1 MASYHHHAWMEDG
14 AATQDM
20 FLLEADV
27 ERNPRDPRYAVMT
40 LTLDQAPLDH
50 LVLKLQI
57 NPKKADNIERAE
69 EATKPNDPRTR
80 LRKLW

>member
-1 MASYHHHAWMEDG
+1 
-14 AATQDM
+14 
-20 FLLEADV
+20 
-27 ERNPRDPRYAVMT
+27 MT

-57 NPKKADNIERAE
+57 NPKKAENIDKAE
-69 EATKPNDPRTR
+69 EATKPYDPRTR